1 MKHLLLVGQ
10 RDSVLDVVVRH
21 PSVQLRFCIA
31 ISGSHL
37 ERQARQRGLDLA
49 VVDVRQK
56 DVAVDLM
63 MKMEFDVLLS
73 VGCPWLLP
81 IATLRQRHR
90 HATFLNVHPSCL
102 PRLRGAHPL
111 NGAILFDEPYI
122 GASVHIMAEEFDTGA
137 IIAQRCI
144 ERTPDLD
151 LPLLYAVSRLLE
163 ADVVRH
169 ALDILVESNGTII
182 GTPQQGTPTYYT
194 RRWSDMECDAR
205 NASSQE
211 LIRRVRAFGVPTQG
225 CRVRTAKGTVIAL
238 DAAPIL
244 NNYLLQRYAS
254 ASAGDIV
261 LECDGFILVRTCD
274 GLVKLSQIR
283 WIESAIYSS
292 SCAPQ

>member
-1 MKHLLLVGQ
+1 MKRLLLVGQ
-10 RDSVLDVVVRH
+10 RDSVLDVVVGH

-56 DVAVDLM
+56 AVAVELM
-63 MKMEFDVLLS
+63 MKTEFDVLLS

-81 IATLRQRHR
+81 IATLRQFHR
-90 HATFLNVHPSCL
+90 HAIFLNVHPSCL

-111 NGAILFDEPYI
+111 NGAILFDEPHI
-122 GASVHIMAEEFDTGA
+122 GASVHIMAEEFDTGE

-169 ALDILVESNGTII
+169 ALDVLTERNFTVAGI
-182 GTPQQGTPTYYT
+182 PQQGTPSYYT
-194 RRWSDMECDAR
+194 RRSSDMECDAQ
-205 NASSQE
+205 NTSSAE

-238 DAAPIL
+238 EATPII
-244 NNYLLQRYAS
+244 NDYLLQHYAS
-254 ASAGDIV
+254 APAGDV
-261 LECDGFILVRTCD
+261 VMECGEFLLIRTCD
-274 GLVKLSQIR
+274 GLVRLSQIQWMDR
-283 WIESAIYSS
+283 ATQSS
-292 SCAPQ
+292 SGSPQ